1 MTDEHPPDPDD
12 LSIPAHEEAKASEPT
27 EHTKEDDGRSVEI
40 DTGFYRVQ
48 VWGDTG
54 DSFEAVMAKA
64 IEAADRAKED
74 AVDLDDR
81 IDDDGRHYR

>member
-1 MTDEHPPDPDD
+1 MSEDVDKTHHTER
-12 LSIPAHEEAKASEPT
+12 SI
-27 EHTKEDDGRSVEI
+27 EDDGRSVEI

-48 VWGDTG
+48 VWGDTD
-54 DSFEAVMAKA
+54 DSFAEVM
-64 IEAADRAKED
+64 ERLWQAADRAKED